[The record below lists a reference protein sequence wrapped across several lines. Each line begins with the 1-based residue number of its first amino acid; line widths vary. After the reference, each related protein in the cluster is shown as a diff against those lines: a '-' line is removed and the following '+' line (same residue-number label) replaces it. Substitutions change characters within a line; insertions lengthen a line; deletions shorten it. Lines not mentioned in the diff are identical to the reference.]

1 MQRASNTKGR
11 PKPLNR
17 RPATTTEVLGNQSA
31 QPKIPS
37 KWKKH
42 YDRLADLHEQL
53 LRNKN
58 DLAEDARQE
67 TPTLGTHL
75 ADAGTDTFDR
85 DWALSMLSSEQDAVY
100 EIEEAMNRI
109 RLGTYGKCELT
120 GKPIEPGRLN
130 AIPWTRFTAEAE
142 RELEKNGLDKRAHL
156 GELGSFRDV
165 SRSAEK
171 EADEP

>member
-1 MQRASNTKGR
+1 MPSSRKPGCPLQSVRNRHTFAVLNFRSKPQLPCHAPTQCYLMQRASNTKGR

-42 YDRLADLHEQL
+42 YDRLAELHEQL

-67 TPTLGTHL
+67 TP
-75 ADAGTDTFDR
+75 
-85 DWALSMLSSEQDAVY
+85 
-100 EIEEAMNRI
+100 
-109 RLGTYGKCELT
+109 
-120 GKPIEPGRLN
+120 
-130 AIPWTRFTAEAE
+130 
-142 RELEKNGLDKRAHL
+142 
-156 GELGSFRDV
+156 
-165 SRSAEK
+165 
-171 EADEP
+171 